1 MDSKTIVM
9 TLSILLA
16 AGFSFIGDGTET
28 PTHYCDDRFFVAE
41 CDSLSSTGKT
51 CYTLPL
57 NQGGKRC
64 SSIWQ
69 QISQETIDSAPDST
83 QLPIP
88 IVLYDTTNMQ
98 EISNFKDFTKDSDKI
113 HCYLKG
119 DLRKRVKCDEI

>member
-1 MDSKTIVM
+1 MENKTILM

-16 AGFSFIGDGTET
+16 TGFSYIGDGIET
-28 PTHYCDDRFFVAE
+28 PTHYCEDRYFIAE

-57 NQGGKRC
+57 KQGGKRC

-69 QISQETIDSAPDST
+69 EISSETIISPPDSN
-83 QLPIP
+83 QIP
-88 IVLYDTTNMQ
+88 PKIQYPQSFN
-98 EISNFKDFTKDSDKI
+98 DFTQDTDGI

-119 DLRKRVKCDEI
+119 DLRRRVKCNEI